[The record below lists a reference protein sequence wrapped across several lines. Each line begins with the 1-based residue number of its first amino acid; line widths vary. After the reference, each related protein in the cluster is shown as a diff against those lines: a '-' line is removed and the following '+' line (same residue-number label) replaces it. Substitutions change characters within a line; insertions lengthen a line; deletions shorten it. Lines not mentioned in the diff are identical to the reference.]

1 MADWVRSLL
10 SLLLE
15 TGAHQPNLF
24 MRTGRYT
31 RKAEQQLY
39 VFLFVCAL
47 TVELEPVVKVFVDLI
62 VWLTGEG
69 PSALDRVSTAS
80 C

>member
-1 MADWVRSLL
+1 
-10 SLLLE
+10 
-15 TGAHQPNLF
+15 

-31 RKAEQQLY
+31 REAEQKLY

-47 TVELEPVVKVFVDLI
+47 TVELEPIVKVFVDLI

-69 PSALDRVSTAS
+69 PSALNRVSAAS